1 MQVRDRQ
8 WQQPLSLKGR
18 PGYTEYISAYLGLPF
33 IYCYLP
39 QLPSAEKTIANPYN
53 QSQIT
58 VGSKGGFACVRVLHE
73 RTHKHHKQRHI
84 HFAVLLG
91 FFNQFQMDQCCISEA
106 IRYLQASSRSR
117 LLMAIVA
124 FIR

>member
-39 QLPSAEKTIANPYN
+39 QLPSAEKIIANPYN
-53 QSQIT
+53 Q
-58 VGSKGGFACVRVLHE
+58 GGQPVQPVKNAYNAYEKIAEINPYSIKDLKKFHGIMTKYIMEESGAFRRGEEGVL
-73 RTHKHHKQRHI
+73 
-84 HFAVLLG
+84 
-91 FFNQFQMDQCCISEA
+91 
-106 IRYLQASSRSR
+106 
-117 LLMAIVA
+117 
-124 FIR
+124 

>member
-39 QLPSAEKTIANPYN
+39 QLPSAEKTKANPYN
-53 QSQIT
+53 Q
-58 VGSKGGFACVRVLHE
+58 GGQPVQPVKNAYNVYE
-73 RTHKHHKQRHI
+73 KK
-84 HFAVLLG
+84 
-91 FFNQFQMDQCCISEA
+91 M
-106 IRYLQASSRSR
+106 YLMVMSAYSWLRR
-117 LLMAIVA
+117 RAL
-124 FIR
+124 FHN